1 MERTI
6 IFDVMGN
13 DNGVKSACLAA
24 FQFIKEN
31 IEYKIILVGDQKEI
45 KKFCSENEQIK
56 IYHSPNTASKSDSN
70 IFDSYKENNSMND
83 GLNLLKQG
91 RGAAI
96 LSSGDSGKYLA
107 SSIMI
112 MKRLPNITRPAFM
125 SIIPTIIP
133 NKKFLFLDEGANLN
147 VTEDYLVQWA
157 KLGASFSKSVL
168 KINSPKV
175 SILNI
180 GTEDYKGFEYHQK
193 ANEILKNANLKF
205 EYQGYIES
213 RYLLNGNSD
222 VVVAD
227 GYAGNLTLK
236 ALEGTVLSFS
246 KLLKN
251 NIKKNFWRK
260 MCAFLMK
267 GVFKDV
273 KEQLDYRNVGAAW
286 ILGVNGIVIKS
297 HGSSDE
303 KAYLGALYQI
313 KLAIESNA
321 LNEFKKALSENND
334 NNE

>member
-13 DNGVKSACLAA
+13 DHGVKSACLAA
-24 FQFIKEN
+24 FEFVTKN
-31 IEYKIILVGDQKEI
+31 IEYKIVLVGDQKEI

-56 IYHSPNTASKSDSN
+56 IFHSPKTASKDNEN
-70 IFDSYKENNSMND
+70 ILDSYKEENSMND
-83 GLNLLKQG
+83 SLQLLKEG
-91 RGAAI
+91 KGSAV
-96 LSSGDSGKYLA
+96 LSSGDSGKYLTSA
-107 SSIMI
+107 IMI
-112 MKRLPNITRPAFM
+112 IKRLPHIKRPAFM
-125 SIIPTIIP
+125 SMIPTIIP
-133 NKKFLFLDEGANLN
+133 GKKFIFLDEGANLN

-193 ANEILKNANLKF
+193 ANEILKQSKLTF

-213 RYLLNGNSD
+213 RYLLNGDAD

-260 MCAFLMK
+260 MCALFMK

-297 HGSSDE
+297 HGNSDE

-321 LNEFKKALSENND
+321 LNEFKKVINDEHSE
-334 NNE
+334 